1 MDWWVTALLA
11 LAAGL
16 AGGFLL
22 GRQSDSA
29 VRRSRELDRELHEAR
44 DELERYRA
52 QVAEHFS
59 STADLVNT
67 MTANYRAVYEHLA
80 NGAQQLCGDQELRLQ
95 AMEQSRSLPEADGGA
110 ASGEPAR
117 EDAVGEQPPQ
127 HDTSGDGEEPS
138 GEGKQRAADS
148 AKERLDGWYEDIE
161 RESTATEYVK
171 EEGDA
176 EKDRVH

>member
-11 LAAGL
+11 LMAGL

-29 VRRSRELDRELHEAR
+29 ARRSRELDRELHEAR
-44 DELERYRA
+44 DELERYKVR
-52 QVAEHFS
+52 VAEHFS

-80 NGAQQLCGDQELRLQ
+80 NGAQQLCGDRELRLQ
-95 AMEQSRSLPEADGGA
+95 AMEQSRSLPQADGGE
-110 ASGEPAR
+110 ASEESAR
-117 EDAVGEQPPQ
+117 EDTGGEQSQ
-127 HDTSGDGEEPS
+127 RDASGDGEEPS
-138 GEGKQRAADS
+138 GDGKQRAVDA
-148 AKERLDGWYEDIE
+148 AKERLDGWYEDID
-161 RESTATEYVK
+161 RESTATDYVK
-171 EEGDA
+171 EEDKA